1 LNIGINTM
9 NPKPTDCKQELEL
22 ALLTDYL
29 AETYTLTEIKLAASA
44 LNTSATSFYAEFN
57 TSRAKLG
64 RLNRMKA
71 KLEVAITSTNLW
83 ADIVKLH
90 NLKVSIKEI
99 KITHSSGL
107 CAELMGRSQ
116 AYYIN
121 SLGLAWQDRIVRIRI
136 QRKLL
141 SLMFLTWVSYS
152 GELSYPIVG
161 GSSAFH
167 YHLDNHSLYPIDKE
181 TISPYSRLRI
191 KLLNHIINTTAFIT
205 RPACKDIKQLTVI
218 KSSTNTYKH
227 SKKV

>member
-1 LNIGINTM
+1 MTTK
-9 NPKPTDCKQELEL
+9 PTKPTDCKQELEL

-29 AETYTLTEIKLAASA
+29 AETYTLDDIKLATSA
-44 LNTSATSFYAEFN
+44 LNNSATSFYAEFN
-57 TSRAKLG
+57 KTRAKLG

-71 KLEVAITSTNLW
+71 KLEVIAASSELW
-83 ADIVKLH
+83 ADRVNLH
-90 NLKVSIKEI
+90 NLNVAINEL

-116 AYYIN
+116 AYYVN
-121 SLGLAWQDRIVRIRI
+121 SLGLAWQDRVVRIRI

-205 RPACKDIKQLTVI
+205 RPACKDINQLAVI